1 MRKHALPRKRTVRG
15 VRIAR
20 VLAFGACA
28 LASVDARAQLDART
42 WRPSTD
48 ADASLVL
55 EPTNTAGSGRWNLGL
70 WTQYEQ
76 VPTTIGIGPSN
87 PSAMTYRGAEVS
99 GGVERMAG
107 IDFVA
112 GLGLGS
118 RFAIGLDV
126 PVDIGSRAALGAMAI
141 TGKATLVSND
151 HDGVRRGFGL
161 AALGALVLGT
171 GDSSLDFSTG
181 RPNGQLE
188 FLGEFAVGI
197 GAIRAEVGYSAPG
210 SRVQHPASEFD
221 AANAPPSETIRFE
234 DTIPWA
240 FGVVVRPKVFGE
252 ALDNGDRQLWE
263 IAAHGS
269 LPGGPSVAP
278 FGLGAASASFL
289 SPALLGFDDRVAFGH
304 NRELFVLAGGE
315 IGLDSAIGVP
325 TFRAVVSMTWAPR
338 SHDKDGDGVD
348 DEKDQCPDLPEDRD
362 GIQDADGC
370 PEDDADGD
378 SILDQDDA
386 CPLVPGVPSNDPK
399 KNGCPGEVPAPPA
412 PDAPEAPP
420 TPPPVPIE
428 EKTP

>member
-1 MRKHALPRKRTVRG
+1 MTKHALPRKRFVAAAG
-15 VRIAR
+15 I
-20 VLAFGACA
+20 A
-28 LASVDARAQLDART
+28 LATATGPAQAQSDART
-42 WRPSTD
+42 WRPSSD

-55 EPTNTAGSGRWNLGL
+55 EPVVTAGPGRWNLGA

-76 VPTTIGIGPSN
+76 VSVGPSSQS
-87 PSAMTYRGAEVS
+87 PAMARDAVS
-99 GGVERMAG
+99 GGIARMAG
-107 IDFVA
+107 IDLVA

-118 RFAIGLDV
+118 RFAIGVDL
-126 PVDIGSRAALGAMAI
+126 PVDIGSRAALGALAI

-181 RPNGQLE
+181 SPNGQLE
-188 FLGEFAVGI
+188 LLGEFAVGI

-210 SRVQHPASEFD
+210 SRVRRLAGEFD
-221 AANAPPSETIRFE
+221 AANAAPSETIRFE

-240 FGVVVRPKVFGE
+240 FGLVVRPKVFGE

-278 FGLGAASASFL
+278 FGLGAAGASLL
-289 SPALLGFDDRVAFGH
+289 SPALLSFDDRVALGH
-304 NRELFVLAGGE
+304 NREFFVLAGGE
-315 IGLDSAIGVP
+315 VGLDSAIGVP
-325 TFRAVVSMTWAPR
+325 TFRAVVSVTWAPR

-386 CPLVPGVPSNDPK
+386 CPLVPGVPSSDPK
-399 KNGCPGEVPAPPA
+399 KNGCPGEAPAPPA
-412 PDAPEAPP
+412 PGAPEAPP